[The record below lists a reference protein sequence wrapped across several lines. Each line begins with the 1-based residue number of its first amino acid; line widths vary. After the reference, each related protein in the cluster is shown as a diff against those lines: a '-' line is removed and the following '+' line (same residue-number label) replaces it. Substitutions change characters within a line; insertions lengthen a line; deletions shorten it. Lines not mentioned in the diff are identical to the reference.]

1 VAKTMYILID
11 LSSSGNAGSYPI
23 TFTLM
28 DVDYLTADYSFT
40 LTVALCP
47 PVFASVLANQVAP
60 QGQTVI
66 YSLPL
71 ITCFNPVTI
80 QTTDGSGNAIPSYF
94 SMAGDAVSGL

>member
-1 VAKTMYILID
+1 MVIIITPA
-11 LSSSGNAGSYPI
+11 SGDAGSYPI

-28 DVDYLTADYSFT
+28 DVDYLTADYSFI

-47 PVFASVLANQVAP
+47 PVFASDLVNQVAR

-66 YSLPL
+66 YSLPS
-71 ITCFNPVTI
+71 ITHVNAVTI

-94 SMAGDAVSGL
+94 SMGGDAVSGL